1 MICILRSKGG
11 VSMKGTGVKCCGTYF
26 IYAGSMGVTLIS
38 GFCLHV
44 WMLVEIDVKNAS
56 QYLL

>member
-1 MICILRSKGG
+1 
-11 VSMKGTGVKCCGTYF
+11 MKGTGVKCCGTYF